1 MRSAFTFWSL
11 CSTMWANDHNHVSTV
26 LTWPGFNLAK
36 FCNIFSKV
44 FQEMHTEFRTL
55 LFTAAELDHCFDFV
69 TSLQELLCLSYFGL
83 VVVVFNLQ
91 AEANF
96 LQLCSCLV
104 SAGLT
109 GLNGGLVPVFT
120 EVHQFCNGWFG
131 FWCYFHQVS
140 FRFNGQPQRILAAY
154 ASH

>member
-1 MRSAFTFWSL
+1 MRSAFTFWCL

-26 LTWPGFNLAK
+26 LPWPGVNFAK
-36 FCNIFSKV
+36 FCNIFSNA
-44 FQEMHTEFRTL
+44 FHEMPTAFGTL
-55 LFTAAELDHCFDFV
+55 LLTAANLDHSFYFG
-69 TSLQELLCLSYFGL
+69 TSLQVLLCLSYFGL

-104 SAGLT
+104 SAGLA

-120 EVHQFCNGWFG
+120 EVHQFCNGWLG
-131 FWCYFHQVS
+131 FWGYFHQV
-140 FRFNGQPQRILAAY
+140 
-154 ASH
+154 